1 MWRIAESPRITVADL
16 FEAGRLALQ
25 LDWAANPDAAVGREI
40 TEVALNRPGLALAG
54 FMRYFAYRRIQ
65 VLGLAEMTYLGSL
78 PAAERI
84 QRLKTLA
91 HVPGIVMSR
100 GRRLP
105 GYFQKVFADLRVP
118 VMRTH
123 LVTGHF
129 MNAGTVL
136 MQNLTSPRIRV
147 PGTMVEINGVGVLL
161 EGEPGIGKSEI
172 ALALIE
178 RGHSLVADDTVV
190 LKLDSTGTIQGSA
203 VEITREHM
211 EIRGLGII
219 HVPCLFGISSM
230 RNERRLDLIICMR
243 KNGGGEDDIDRTGLD
258 AAYRNVLGVDIPL
271 LRVPVAAG
279 RDLTHVVEVAALN
292 QRLKQMGHDAARFQ
306 SEILLE
312 KNGVKVNAKSIMG
325 LLTLEGNHGAKLKI
339 HAAGAD
345 AADAVAAIAELFEKK
360 FFED

>member
-1 MWRIAESPRITVADL
+1 MWRTAESPQITVAD
-16 FEAGRLALQ
+16 FFTAGQGPLQ
-25 LDWAANPDAAVGREI
+25 MDWEANPEAAVGREI

-54 FMRYFAYRRIQ
+54 FLRYFANRRIQ

-78 PAAERI
+78 APEER
-84 QRLKTLA
+84 LA
-91 HVPGIVMSR
+91 RFRALGRVPGYVMSR
-100 GRRLP
+100 GRHAPAYIR
-105 GYFQKVFADLRVP
+105 RVAEELHIP
-118 VMRTH
+118 VIRTH

-129 MNAGTVL
+129 MNAATVL

-190 LKLDSTGTIQGSA
+190 LKLDSTGTVQASA

-292 QRLKQMGHDAARFQ
+292 QRLKQMGHDAAR
-306 SEILLE
+306 ELDE
-312 KNGVKVNAKSIMG
+312 
-325 LLTLEGNHGAKLKI
+325 KLK
-339 HAAGAD
+339 
-345 AADAVAAIAELFEKK
+345 VALARKEGE
-360 FFED
+360 

>member
-16 FEAGRLALQ
+16 FEAGRQALQ

-118 VMRTH
+118 VIRTH

-147 PGTMVEINGVGVLL
+147 PGTMIEINGVGVLL

-172 ALALIE
+172 ALALIK
-178 RGHSLVADDTVV
+178 RGHSLVADDTTVV
-190 LKLDSTGTIQGSA
+190 TRDSTGTIQGSA
-203 VEITREHM
+203 VPITREHM

-219 HVPCLFGISSM
+219 HVPGLFGVASM
-230 RNERRLDLIICMR
+230 RDGMRLDLIIRMQ
-243 KNGGGEDDIDRTGLD
+243 KAAVGADDIDRTGLD
-258 AAYRNVLGVDIPL
+258 AQFRDVLGVPVPL
-271 LRVPVAAG
+271 IAVPVAAG
-279 RDLTHVVEVAALN
+279 RDLTNVVEVAALN
-292 QRLKQMGHDAARFQ
+292 QRMKQMGRDAAR
-306 SEILLE
+306 ELDE
-312 KNGVKVNAKSIMG
+312 
-325 LLTLEGNHGAKLKI
+325 KLK
-339 HAAGAD
+339 
-345 AADAVAAIAELFEKK
+345 VALARK
-360 FFED
+360 D

>member
-1 MWRIAESPRITVADL
+1 MWRIAESPRITVADF
-16 FEAGRLALQ
+16 FEAGRQALQ

-105 GYFQKVFADLRVP
+105 AYFQNVFADLRVP
-118 VMRTH
+118 VIRTH

-147 PGTMVEINGVGVLL
+147 PGTMIEINGVGVLL

-172 ALALIE
+172 ALALIK
-178 RGHSLVADDTVV
+178 RGHSLVADDTTV
-190 LKLDSTGTIQGSA
+190 LTRDSTGTIQGSA
-203 VEITREHM
+203 VPITREHM

-219 HVPCLFGISSM
+219 HVPGLFGVASM
-230 RNERRLDLIICMR
+230 RDGMRLDLIIRMQ
-243 KNGGGEDDIDRTGLD
+243 KAAVGADDIDRTGLD
-258 AAYRNVLGVDIPL
+258 AQFRDVLGVPVPL
-271 LRVPVAAG
+271 IAVPVAAG
-279 RDLTHVVEVAALN
+279 RDLTNVVEVAALN
-292 QRLKQMGHDAARFQ
+292 QRMKQMGRDAAR
-306 SEILLE
+306 ELDE
-312 KNGVKVNAKSIMG
+312 
-325 LLTLEGNHGAKLKI
+325 KLK
-339 HAAGAD
+339 
-345 AADAVAAIAELFEKK
+345 VALARK
-360 FFED
+360 D

>member
-54 FMRYFAYRRIQ
+54 FMRYVAYRRIQ

-147 PGTMVEINGVGVLL
+147 PGTMIEINGVGVLL

-172 ALALIE
+172 ALALIK
-178 RGHSLVADDTVV
+178 RGHSLVADDTTV
-190 LKLDSTGTIQGSA
+190 LTRDSTGAIQGSA
-203 VEITREHM
+203 VPITREHM

-219 HVPCLFGISSM
+219 HVPGLFGVASM
-230 RNERRLDLIICMR
+230 RDGMRLDLIIRMQ
-243 KNGGGEDDIDRTGLD
+243 KAAVGADDIDRTGLD
-258 AAYRNVLGVDIPL
+258 AQFRDVLGVPVPL
-271 LRVPVAAG
+271 IAVPVAAG
-279 RDLTHVVEVAALN
+279 RDLTNVVEVAALN
-292 QRLKQMGHDAARFQ
+292 QRMKQMGRDAAR
-306 SEILLE
+306 ELDE
-312 KNGVKVNAKSIMG
+312 
-325 LLTLEGNHGAKLKI
+325 KLK
-339 HAAGAD
+339 
-345 AADAVAAIAELFEKK
+345 VALARK
-360 FFED
+360 D

>member
-147 PGTMVEINGVGVLL
+147 PGTMIEIDGVGVLL

-172 ALALIE
+172 ALALIK
-178 RGHSLVADDTVV
+178 RGHSLVADDTTV
-190 LKLDSTGTIQGSA
+190 LTRDSTGTIQGSA
-203 VEITREHM
+203 VPITREHM

-219 HVPCLFGISSM
+219 HVPGLFGVASM
-230 RNERRLDLIICMR
+230 RDGMRLDLIIRMQ
-243 KNGGGEDDIDRTGLD
+243 KAAVGADDIDRTGLD
-258 AAYRNVLGVDIPL
+258 AQFRDVLGVPVPL
-271 LRVPVAAG
+271 IAVPVAAG
-279 RDLTHVVEVAALN
+279 RDLTNVVEVAALN
-292 QRLKQMGHDAARFQ
+292 QRMKQMGRDAAR
-306 SEILLE
+306 ELDE
-312 KNGVKVNAKSIMG
+312 
-325 LLTLEGNHGAKLKI
+325 KLK
-339 HAAGAD
+339 
-345 AADAVAAIAELFEKK
+345 VALARK
-360 FFED
+360 D

>member
-16 FEAGRLALQ
+16 FEAGRQALQ

-105 GYFQKVFADLRVP
+105 AYFQKVFADLRVP

-147 PGTMVEINGVGVLL
+147 PGTMIEINGVGVLL

-172 ALALIE
+172 ALALIK
-178 RGHSLVADDTVV
+178 RGHSLVADDTTV
-190 LKLDSTGTIQGSA
+190 LTRDSTGTIQGSA
-203 VEITREHM
+203 VPITREHM

-219 HVPCLFGISSM
+219 HVPGLFGVASM
-230 RNERRLDLIICMR
+230 RDGMRLDLIIRMQ
-243 KNGGGEDDIDRTGLD
+243 KAAVGADDIDRTGLD
-258 AAYRNVLGVDIPL
+258 AQFRDVLGVPVPL
-271 LRVPVAAG
+271 IAVPVAAG
-279 RDLTHVVEVAALN
+279 RDLTNVVEVAALN
-292 QRLKQMGHDAARFQ
+292 QRMKQMGRDAAR
-306 SEILLE
+306 ELDE
-312 KNGVKVNAKSIMG
+312 
-325 LLTLEGNHGAKLKI
+325 KLK
-339 HAAGAD
+339 
-345 AADAVAAIAELFEKK
+345 VALARK
-360 FFED
+360 D

>member
-147 PGTMVEINGVGVLL
+147 PGTMIEIHGVGVLL

-172 ALALIE
+172 ALALIK
-178 RGHSLVADDTVV
+178 RGHSLVADDTTV
-190 LKLDSTGTIQGSA
+190 LTRDSTGTIQGSA
-203 VEITREHM
+203 VPITREHM

-219 HVPCLFGISSM
+219 HVPGLFGVASM
-230 RNERRLDLIICMR
+230 RDGMRLDLIIRMQ
-243 KNGGGEDDIDRTGLD
+243 KAAVGADDIDRTGLD
-258 AAYRNVLGVDIPL
+258 AQFRDVLGVPVPL
-271 LRVPVAAG
+271 IAVPVAAG
-279 RDLTHVVEVAALN
+279 RDLTNVVEVAALN
-292 QRLKQMGHDAARFQ
+292 QRMKQMGRDAAR
-306 SEILLE
+306 ELDE
-312 KNGVKVNAKSIMG
+312 
-325 LLTLEGNHGAKLKI
+325 KLK
-339 HAAGAD
+339 
-345 AADAVAAIAELFEKK
+345 VALARK
-360 FFED
+360 D